1 VADLFDFI
9 LVMVSLV
16 LAIGVTHLVH
26 GVANL
31 IRLRGD
37 TRLEPLPLVWA
48 ASLFLVGA
56 QYWWSLWDFRN
67 VEWRYP
73 HFLYLLIAP
82 TLLHIAA
89 SLLVSTD
96 AVERGA
102 SLQSEFERIR
112 VPFMVVMAAFSVVV
126 AFDGWILG
134 VEPVWT
140 DFRPIQMWVVAL
152 YAAGA
157 AVAGT
162 RTQHMVG
169 GLVLVSYLVAGLFFR
184 YMPGAY
190 GS

>member
-56 QYWWSLWDFRN
+56 QYWWS
-67 VEWRYP
+67 
-73 HFLYLLIAP
+73 
-82 TLLHIAA
+82 LLHIAA